1 VLVSSLDAPLF
12 VLELPFEKSK
22 FCDENL
28 LMNPAL
34 PLLVATLSIFLVSC
48 LGAAPAQN
56 QGFRTLAKGAF
67 GGIQEPTLQVIKDK
81 AAWEKLWAKHAAGLK
96 TVEKPPEIDFSKEMV
111 ILVAM
116 GRQNTGGYRIQ
127 ITRVEPIG
135 GKLHISVLK
144 TTPPPGGMSI
154 QVLTAPFEMVA
165 VPKSDLP
172 PEFVVSSGEKPA
184 K

>member
-1 VLVSSLDAPLF
+1 
-12 VLELPFEKSK
+12 
-22 FCDENL
+22 
-28 LMNPAL
+28 MNPAL
-34 PLLVATLSIFLVSC
+34 PLLVSILSLCLVSC
-48 LGAAPAQN
+48 LGATPAQN
-56 QGFRTLAKGAF
+56 QGFRAIAKGAF
-67 GGIQEPTLQVIKDK
+67 GGLQEPTQQVIKDK

-111 ILVAM
+111 VVVAM

-127 ITRVEPIG
+127 ITHVEPVA
-135 GKLHISVLK
+135 GKLRISVLK
-144 TTPPPGGMSI
+144 TTPPPGGMAI

-172 PEFVVSSGEKPA
+172 PEFVISSPDKAA